1 MKKIYLIISIIVIL
15 VAGFLFYRMK
25 GNSLK
30 STLEEAKKVN
40 NYQLV
45 CDMEMSQNDELKSYE
60 VKVEYLK
67 KEKQK
72 YNRIKNYAY
81 ISSFV
86 ILIES
91 IILFIR

>member
-1 MKKIYLIISIIVIL
+1 MLFFDSLIIYLIFLLFPIL
-15 VAGFLFYRMK
+15 LYLIFLTYTK
-25 GNSLK
+25 ITN
-30 STLEEAKKVN
+30 
-40 NYQLV
+40 
-45 CDMEMSQNDELKSYE
+45 
-60 VKVEYLK
+60 K

>member
-1 MKKIYLIISIIVIL
+1 MYAL
-15 VAGFLFYRMK
+15 A
-25 GNSLK
+25 
-30 STLEEAKKVN
+30 
-40 NYQLV
+40 
-45 CDMEMSQNDELKSYE
+45 D
-60 VKVEYLK
+60 
-67 KEKQK
+67 KEKIKEKLHNNERYSREIQIIENCREK